1 MSTSL
6 KSRILA
12 GAALLTVASA
22 ALAPTAA
29 FAEQKGT
36 GSGSANGCMIVV
48 EDANGEH
55 AEIVPVGTRIGLFVC
70 SADGEWH
77 LGIGIDARQINS
89 AGTTSAGTLSQP
101 PIVKR

>member
-1 MSTSL
+1 MFTSL
-6 KSRILA
+6 KSRVLA

-22 ALAPTAA
+22 ALVPTSVL
-29 FAEQKGT
+29 AEPKGN
-36 GSGSANGCMIVV
+36 GGGSADGCMIVV

-77 LGIGIDARQINS
+77 LGIGIDARPVGS
-89 AGTTSAGTLSQP
+89 PATSSSTVDAL
-101 PIVKR
+101 IVRR

>member
-1 MSTSL
+1 MFTSL
-6 KSRILA
+6 KSRMLA
-12 GAALLTVASA
+12 GAALLTVATA

-29 FAEQKGT
+29 FAEQKGN

-70 SADGEWH
+70 SADGQWH
-77 LGIGIDARQINS
+77 LGIGIDARPIGS
-89 AGTTSAGTLSQP
+89 AGSGGTTQQALMVQ
-101 PIVKR
+101 R